1 MSNSQIN
8 LPKTAF
14 SMKANLPAR
23 EPEILEYW
31 QKINLYRELRNSSKG
46 KEKFVL
52 HDGPPYANGNIHMGT
67 ALNKI
72 LKDII
77 VKFHQMDGKDSIYVP
92 GWDCHGLPIEW
103 KIEEQYKKNKKNKN
117 DVPIVEFRKECR
129 LFAEKWIEVHKGQ
142 FKRLGVVGDWENYY
156 STMSFDA
163 EAQIVRELGKFLKEG
178 SLYRGFKPVLWS
190 TVEKT
195 ALADAEVE
203 RVLSM
208 ADGALLLI
216 DSAEGVMP
224 QTKFVLS
231 KALKQGLKPIVVIN
245 KLDKA
250 DQRANEVLDETFDLF
265 VSLDA
270 NEEQLDFPVL
280 YASGRSGWA
289 DTEVDGPR
297 ENLNPLLDLILDH
310 VKPAK
315 FEKEKPFAMLSTLLY
330 ADSFLGRS
338 LVGRITQGTAKANQS
353 IKAINLNGEK
363 VDEGKLTKI
372 FRYEGTKKVPIEV
385 GEAGDIVVIAGLE
398 NANVADTI
406 CDLDVNEPISATP
419 IDPPTMSITITVNT
433 SPLAG
438 KEGKKLTSTQIRDRL
453 LQEAQNN
460 VGITFAENNGNDS
473 FVVSGRGELML
484 EILLTQMRREGFE
497 MTVSPPKVL
506 YQTDESGKKLEP
518 IEEITM
524 DLDEEYSSKVIDSMN
539 RRKGKLIDL
548 KDTGKDK
555 KRLIFHAP
563 TRGLM
568 GYTSRFL
575 TLTKGNGVI
584 NRIFH
589 SYGPFEGEMEGRR
602 NGALIAMEQGKAVA
616 FAIFNLQARG
626 EMFVTHNDPVY
637 PGMIVGLSPKPGDM
651 IINVMKGKK
660 LTNMRTQGT
669 DENVVLTPVRKMS
682 IAEQLSMLNTDE
694 ALEITPESC
703 RLRKSILDP
712 HERKRSEKSGAAA

>member
-1 MSNSQIN
+1 MSNNIRNITIIAHVDHGKTTMIDN
-8 LPKTAF
+8 L
-14 SMKANLPAR
+14 MKQSGSFRENEIVDERLMDSGELEKERGITILAKPAS
-23 EPEILEYW
+23 IDW
-31 QKINLYRELRNSSKG
+31 QGSR
-46 KEKFVL
+46 V
-52 HDGPPYANGNIHMGT
+52 NIIDT
-67 ALNKI
+67 
-72 LKDII
+72 
-77 VKFHQMDGKDSIYVP
+77 P
-92 GWDCHGLPIEW
+92 GHRD
-103 KIEEQYKKNKKNKN
+103 
-117 DVPIVEFRKECR
+117 
-129 LFAEKWIEVHKGQ
+129 FA
-142 FKRLGVVGDWENYY
+142 
-156 STMSFDA
+156 
-163 EAQIVRELGKFLKEG
+163 
-178 SLYRGFKPVLWS
+178 
-190 TVEKT
+190 
-195 ALADAEVE
+195 AEVE

-224 QTKFVLS
+224 QTKFVLA

-250 DQRANEVLDETFDLF
+250 DQRAEEVLDETFDLF

-289 DTEVDGPR
+289 SKEVDGPR
-297 ENLNPLLDLILDH
+297 ENLYPLLDLIIEH
-310 VKPAK
+310 VKPDELDK
-315 FEKEKPFAMLSTLLY
+315 TKPFAMLSTLLY

-338 LVGRITQGTAKANQS
+338 LVGKISQGTAKANQQ
-353 IKAINLNGEK
+353 IKAINLKGEK
-363 VDEGKLTKI
+363 VDEGRLTKI

-398 NANVADTI
+398 KANVADTI
-406 CDLDVNEPISATP
+406 CDLEINEPIAATP
-419 IDPPTMSITITVNT
+419 IDPPTMSITITVNS

-438 KEGKKLTSTQIRDRL
+438 TEGKKLTSTQIRDRL
-453 LQEAQNN
+453 ITEAQNN
-460 VGITFAENNGNDS
+460 VGIS
-473 FVVSGRGELML
+473 FSQNSNVDAFEISGRGELML

-506 YQTDESGKKLEP
+506 YQNDKDGNKLEP
-518 IEEITM
+518 IEEITV
-524 DLDEEYSSKVIDSMN
+524 DLDEEFSSKIIDSMN
-539 RRKGKLIDL
+539 RRKGKLLDL
-548 KDTGKDK
+548 KDTGKNK

-575 TLTKGNGVI
+575 TLTKGTGVI

-589 SYGPFEGEMEGRR
+589 GYGKFEGEMDGRK
-602 NGALIAMEQGKAVA
+602 NGALISMEQGKAVA

-637 PGMIVGLSPKPGDM
+637 EGMIVGLAPKPGDM

-669 DENVVLTPVRKMS
+669 DENVVLTPVRQMS

-694 ALEITPESC
+694 ALEITPKSL
-703 RLRKSILDP
+703 RLRKAILNP
-712 HERKRSEKSGAAA
+712 HDRKKNEKSGTPL

>member
-1 MSNSQIN
+1 MSNNIRNITIIAHVDHGKTTMIDNLMKQSGSFRDNEIIDERLMDSGELEKERGITILAKPASIN
-8 LPKTAF
+8 
-14 SMKANLPAR
+14 
-23 EPEILEYW
+23 W
-31 QKINLYRELRNSSKG
+31 
-46 KEKFVL
+46 
-52 HDGPPYANGNIHMGT
+52 
-67 ALNKI
+67 
-72 LKDII
+72 
-77 VKFHQMDGKDSIYVP
+77 KDSRVNIIDTP
-92 GWDCHGLPIEW
+92 GHRD
-103 KIEEQYKKNKKNKN
+103 
-117 DVPIVEFRKECR
+117 
-129 LFAEKWIEVHKGQ
+129 FA
-142 FKRLGVVGDWENYY
+142 
-156 STMSFDA
+156 
-163 EAQIVRELGKFLKEG
+163 
-178 SLYRGFKPVLWS
+178 
-190 TVEKT
+190 
-195 ALADAEVE
+195 AEVE

-224 QTKFVLS
+224 QTKFVLA

-289 DTEVDGPR
+289 SKEVDGPR
-297 ENLNPLLDLILDH
+297 ENLHPLLDLILEH
-310 VKPAK
+310 VKPAELDK
-315 FEKEKPFAMLSTLLY
+315 NKPFAMLSTLLY

-338 LVGRITQGTAKANQS
+338 LVGRISQGTAKANQP
-353 IKAINLNGEK
+353 IKAINLKGEK
-363 VDEGKLTKI
+363 IDEGKLTKI

-398 NANVADTI
+398 KANVADTI
-406 CDLDVNEPISATP
+406 CDPELNDPIPATP
-419 IDPPTMSITITVNT
+419 IDPPTMSITISVNS

-438 KEGKKLTSTQIRDRL
+438 TEGKKLTSTQIRDRL
-453 LQEAQNN
+453 ISEAQNN
-460 VGITFAENNGNDS
+460 VGITFSQNTNVDS
-473 FVVSGRGELML
+473 FVISGRGELML

-506 YQTDESGKKLEP
+506 FQKDEAGNKLEP
-518 IEEITM
+518 IEEITV
-524 DLDEEYSSKVIDSMN
+524 DLDEEFSSKIIDSMN
-539 RRKGKLIDL
+539 RRKGKLLDL

-555 KRLIFHAP
+555 KRLVFHAP

-575 TLTKGNGVI
+575 TLTKGTGVI

-589 SYGPFEGEMEGRR
+589 GYGKFEGEMDGRK
-602 NGALIAMEQGKAVA
+602 NGALISMSTGKAVA

-637 PGMIVGLSPKPGDM
+637 EGMIVGLTPKPGDM
-651 IINVMKGKK
+651 IINVMKGKQ

-669 DENVVLTPVRKMS
+669 DENVVLTPVRQMS

-694 ALEITPESC
+694 ALEITPKSL
-703 RLRKSILDP
+703 RLRKAILNP
-712 HERKRSEKSGAAA
+712 HERKKSEKSGAAA

>member
-1 MSNSQIN
+1 MTTEIRNITIIAHVDHGKTTLIDNLMKQSGSFRENEVVDERLMDSGELEKERGITILAKPASINWNNSRIN
-8 LPKTAF
+8 
-14 SMKANLPAR
+14 
-23 EPEILEYW
+23 
-31 QKINLYRELRNSSKG
+31 
-46 KEKFVL
+46 
-52 HDGPPYANGNIHMGT
+52 
-67 ALNKI
+67 
-72 LKDII
+72 II
-77 VKFHQMDGKDSIYVP
+77 DTP
-92 GWDCHGLPIEW
+92 GHRD
-103 KIEEQYKKNKKNKN
+103 
-117 DVPIVEFRKECR
+117 
-129 LFAEKWIEVHKGQ
+129 FA
-142 FKRLGVVGDWENYY
+142 
-156 STMSFDA
+156 
-163 EAQIVRELGKFLKEG
+163 
-178 SLYRGFKPVLWS
+178 
-190 TVEKT
+190 
-195 ALADAEVE
+195 AEVE

-224 QTKFVLS
+224 QTKFVLA

-245 KLDKA
+245 KLDKP

-270 NEEQLDFPVL
+270 NEEQLDFPVI

-289 DTEVDGPR
+289 SKEIDGPR
-297 ENLNPLLDLILDH
+297 ENLHPLLDLVIEH
-310 VKPAK
+310 VQPAK
-315 FEKEKPFAMLSTLLY
+315 FDKSKPFAMLSTLLY

-338 LVGRITQGTAKANQS
+338 LVGRISQGTAKANQQ
-353 IKAINLNGEK
+353 IKAINLDGEK
-363 VDEGKLTKI
+363 VDEGRLTKI
-372 FRYEGTKKVPIEV
+372 FRYEGTKKVPIEI
-385 GEAGDIVVIAGLE
+385 GEAGDIVVVAGLE
-398 NANVADTI
+398 KANVADTI
-406 CDLDVNEPISATP
+406 CDLDVDNPIQATP
-419 IDPPTMSITITVNT
+419 IDPPTMSIKITVNS

-438 KEGKKLTSTQIRDRL
+438 TEGKKLTSTQIRERL
-453 LQEAQNN
+453 MVEAQNN
-460 VGITFAENNGNDS
+460 VGITFSENENKDA
-473 FVVSGRGELML
+473 FEISGRGELML

-497 MTVSPPKVL
+497 LTVSPPRVL
-506 YQTDESGKKLEP
+506 FKKDDDGNKLEP
-518 IEEITM
+518 FEEITV
-524 DLDEEYSSKVIDSMN
+524 DLDEEYSSKIIDSMN

-548 KDTGKDK
+548 KDTGKNK

-575 TLTKGNGVI
+575 TLTKGTGVI

-589 SYGPFEGEMEGRR
+589 SYSKFEGEMEGRR
-602 NGALIAMEQGKAVA
+602 NGALISMEQGKAVA

-637 PGMIVGLSPKPGDM
+637 SGMIVGLAPKPGDM

-694 ALEITPESC
+694 ALEITPKSC

-712 HERKRSEKSGAAA
+712 HERKRIEKASSLAN

>member
-1 MSNSQIN
+1 MTNDIRN
-8 LPKTAF
+8 ITIIAHVDHGKTTLIDTL
-14 SMKANLPAR
+14 MKQSGSFR
-23 EPEILEYW
+23 ENE
-31 QKINLYRELRNSSKG
+31 
-46 KEKFVL
+46 
-52 HDGPPYANGNIHMGT
+52 
-67 ALNKI
+67 
-72 LKDII
+72 
-77 VKFHQMDGKDSIYVP
+77 
-92 GWDCHGLPIEW
+92 
-103 KIEEQYKKNKKNKN
+103 
-117 DVPIVEFRKECR
+117 IVEERVMDSGELEKER
-129 LFAEKWIEVHKGQ
+129 GITILAKPTSIDWKNSRINIIDTPGHRDFA
-142 FKRLGVVGDWENYY
+142 
-156 STMSFDA
+156 
-163 EAQIVRELGKFLKEG
+163 
-178 SLYRGFKPVLWS
+178 
-190 TVEKT
+190 
-195 ALADAEVE
+195 AEVE
-203 RVLSM
+203 RVLHM

-224 QTKFVLS
+224 QTKFVLA
-231 KALKQGLKPIVVIN
+231 KALKQGLRPIVIIN

-289 DTEVDGPR
+289 SKEIDGPR
-297 ENLNPLLDLILDH
+297 ENLHPLLDLIIEH

-315 FEKEKPFAMLSTLLY
+315 LDKTKPFAMLSTLLY

-338 LVGRITQGTAKANQS
+338 LVGRINQGSAKANQQ
-353 IKAINLNGEK
+353 IKAINLKGEK
-363 VDEGKLTKI
+363 IDEGRLTKI
-372 FRYEGTKKVPIEV
+372 FRYEGTKKVPIEI
-385 GEAGDIVVIAGLE
+385 GEAGDIVIIAGLE
-398 NANVADTI
+398 KANVADTI
-406 CDLDVNEPISATP
+406 CDLEINEPISATP
-419 IDPPTMSITITVNT
+419 IDPPTMSITVTVNS

-438 KEGKKLTSTQIRDRL
+438 TEGKKLTSTQIRERL
-453 LQEAQNN
+453 KLEAENN
-460 VGITFAENNGNDS
+460 VGITFGENENKDS
-473 FVVSGRGELML
+473 FVISGRGELML

-506 YQTDESGKKLEP
+506 FQKDGNGKKLEP

-524 DLDEEYSSKVIDSMN
+524 DLDEEHSSKVIDSMN

-575 TLTKGNGVI
+575 TLTKGTGVI

-589 SYGPFEGEMEGRR
+589 DYGEYTGDMEGRR
-602 NGALIAMEQGKAVA
+602 NGALISIEKGKAVA

-637 PGMIVGLSPKPGDM
+637 EGMIVGLSSKSGDLE
-651 IINVMKGKK
+651 INVMKGKK

-669 DENVVLTPVRKMS
+669 DENVVLTPVRKMA

-694 ALEITPESC
+694 ALEITPKSC
-703 RLRKSILDP
+703 RLRKAILDP
-712 HERKRSEKSGAAA
+712 HERKKKLKVS

>member
-1 MSNSQIN
+1 MSNNIRNITIIAHVDHGKTTMIDN
-8 LPKTAF
+8 L
-14 SMKANLPAR
+14 MKQSGSFRENEVVDERLMDSGELEKERGITILAKPAS
-23 EPEILEYW
+23 IDW
-31 QKINLYRELRNSSKG
+31 QGTR
-46 KEKFVL
+46 V
-52 HDGPPYANGNIHMGT
+52 NIIDT
-67 ALNKI
+67 
-72 LKDII
+72 
-77 VKFHQMDGKDSIYVP
+77 P
-92 GWDCHGLPIEW
+92 GHRD
-103 KIEEQYKKNKKNKN
+103 
-117 DVPIVEFRKECR
+117 
-129 LFAEKWIEVHKGQ
+129 FA
-142 FKRLGVVGDWENYY
+142 
-156 STMSFDA
+156 
-163 EAQIVRELGKFLKEG
+163 
-178 SLYRGFKPVLWS
+178 
-190 TVEKT
+190 
-195 ALADAEVE
+195 AEVE

-224 QTKFVLS
+224 QTKFVLA

-270 NEEQLDFPVL
+270 IEEQLDFPVM

-289 DTEVDGPR
+289 DKEVDGPR
-297 ENLNPLLDLILDH
+297 ENLHPLLDLIIEH
-310 VKPAK
+310 VKPADLDK
-315 FEKEKPFAMLSTLLY
+315 TKPFAMLSTLLY

-338 LVGRITQGTAKANQS
+338 LVGKISQGTAKANQA
-353 IKAINLNGEK
+353 IKAINLKGEK
-363 VDEGKLTKI
+363 VDEGRLTKI

-398 NANVADTI
+398 KANVADTI
-406 CDLDVNEPISATP
+406 CDLEVNDPLPATP
-419 IDPPTMSITITVNT
+419 IDPPTMSITISVNS

-438 KEGKKLTSTQIRDRL
+438 TEGKKLTSTQIRDRL
-453 LQEAQNN
+453 VTEAQNN
-460 VGITFAENNGNDS
+460 VGIS
-473 FVVSGRGELML
+473 FSQNANVDAFVISGRGELML

-506 YQTDESGKKLEP
+506 YQKDDNGNRLEP
-518 IEEITM
+518 IEEITV
-524 DLDEEYSSKVIDSMN
+524 DVDEEFSSKIIDSMN
-539 RRKGKLIDL
+539 RRKGKLLDL

-575 TLTKGNGVI
+575 TLTKGTGVI

-589 SYGPFEGEMEGRR
+589 GYGKFEGEMDGRK
-602 NGALIAMEQGKAVA
+602 NGALISMANGKAVA

-637 PGMIVGLSPKPGDM
+637 EGMIVGLAPKPGDM
-651 IINVMKGKK
+651 IINVMKGKQ

-669 DENVVLTPVRKMS
+669 DENVVLTPVRQMS

-694 ALEITPESC
+694 ALEITPKSL
-703 RLRKSILDP
+703 RLRKAILNPND
-712 HERKRSEKSGAAA
+712 RKKNEKSGTPL

>member
-1 MSNSQIN
+1 MSNNIRNITIIAHVDHGKTTMIDNLMKQSGSFRENEVVDERLMDSGELEKERGITILAKPASIN
-8 LPKTAF
+8 
-14 SMKANLPAR
+14 
-23 EPEILEYW
+23 W
-31 QKINLYRELRNSSKG
+31 QDSR
-46 KEKFVL
+46 V
-52 HDGPPYANGNIHMGT
+52 NIIDT
-67 ALNKI
+67 
-72 LKDII
+72 
-77 VKFHQMDGKDSIYVP
+77 P
-92 GWDCHGLPIEW
+92 GHRD
-103 KIEEQYKKNKKNKN
+103 
-117 DVPIVEFRKECR
+117 
-129 LFAEKWIEVHKGQ
+129 FA
-142 FKRLGVVGDWENYY
+142 
-156 STMSFDA
+156 
-163 EAQIVRELGKFLKEG
+163 
-178 SLYRGFKPVLWS
+178 
-190 TVEKT
+190 
-195 ALADAEVE
+195 AEVE

-224 QTKFVLS
+224 QTKFVLA

-289 DTEVDGPR
+289 SKEVDGPR
-297 ENLNPLLDLILDH
+297 ENLHPLLDLIIEH
-310 VKPAK
+310 VKPAELDK
-315 FEKEKPFAMLSTLLY
+315 TKPFAMLSTLLY

-338 LVGRITQGTAKANQS
+338 LVGRISQGTAKANQP
-353 IKAINLNGEK
+353 IKAINLKGEK

-398 NANVADTI
+398 KANVADTI
-406 CDLDVNEPISATP
+406 CDPELNDPIPATP
-419 IDPPTMSITITVNT
+419 IDPPTMSITISVNS

-438 KEGKKLTSTQIRDRL
+438 TEGKKLTSTQIRDRL
-453 LQEAQNN
+453 ISEAQNN
-460 VGITFAENNGNDS
+460 VGITFSQNANVDS
-473 FVVSGRGELML
+473 FVISGRGELML

-506 YQTDESGKKLEP
+506 FQKDEAGNKLEP
-518 IEEITM
+518 IEEITV
-524 DLDEEYSSKVIDSMN
+524 DLDEEFSSKIIDSMN
-539 RRKGKLIDL
+539 RRKGKLLDL

-555 KRLIFHAP
+555 KRLVFHAP

-575 TLTKGNGVI
+575 TLTKGTGVI

-589 SYGPFEGEMEGRR
+589 GYGKFEGEMDGRK
-602 NGALIAMEQGKAVA
+602 NGALISMSTGKAVA

-637 PGMIVGLSPKPGDM
+637 EGMIVGLTPKPGDM
-651 IINVMKGKK
+651 IINVMKGKQ

-669 DENVVLTPVRKMS
+669 DENVVLTPVRQMS

-694 ALEITPESC
+694 ALEITPKSL
-703 RLRKSILDP
+703 RLRKAILNP
-712 HERKRSEKSGAAA
+712 HDRKKSEKSGAAA

>member
-1 MSNSQIN
+1 MSNNIRNITIIAHVDHGKTTMIDNLMKQSGSFRDNEVVDERLMDSGELEKERGITILAKPASIN
-8 LPKTAF
+8 
-14 SMKANLPAR
+14 
-23 EPEILEYW
+23 W
-31 QKINLYRELRNSSKG
+31 QNSR
-46 KEKFVL
+46 V
-52 HDGPPYANGNIHMGT
+52 NIIDT
-67 ALNKI
+67 
-72 LKDII
+72 
-77 VKFHQMDGKDSIYVP
+77 P
-92 GWDCHGLPIEW
+92 GHRD
-103 KIEEQYKKNKKNKN
+103 
-117 DVPIVEFRKECR
+117 
-129 LFAEKWIEVHKGQ
+129 FA
-142 FKRLGVVGDWENYY
+142 
-156 STMSFDA
+156 
-163 EAQIVRELGKFLKEG
+163 
-178 SLYRGFKPVLWS
+178 
-190 TVEKT
+190 
-195 ALADAEVE
+195 AEVE

-224 QTKFVLS
+224 QTKFVLA

-289 DTEVDGPR
+289 SKEVDGPR
-297 ENLNPLLDLILDH
+297 DNLHPLLDLIIEHVQPAELD
-310 VKPAK
+310 KT
-315 FEKEKPFAMLSTLLY
+315 KPFAMLSTLLY

-338 LVGRITQGTAKANQS
+338 LVGRISQGTAKANQP
-353 IKAINLNGEK
+353 IKAINLKGEK

-372 FRYEGTKKVPIEV
+372 FRYEGTKKVPIEI

-398 NANVADTI
+398 KANVADTI
-406 CDLDVNEPISATP
+406 CDPELNDPIPATP
-419 IDPPTMSITITVNT
+419 IDPPTMSITISVNS

-438 KEGKKLTSTQIRDRL
+438 TEGKKLTSTQIRDRL
-453 LQEAQNN
+453 VSEAQNN
-460 VGITFAENNGNDS
+460 VGITFSQNANVDS
-473 FVVSGRGELML
+473 FVISGRGELML

-506 YQTDESGKKLEP
+506 YQKDDDGNKLEP
-518 IEEITM
+518 IEEITV
-524 DLDEEYSSKVIDSMN
+524 DLDEEYSSKIIDSMN
-539 RRKGKLIDL
+539 RRKGKLLDL

-555 KRLIFHAP
+555 KRLVFHAP

-575 TLTKGNGVI
+575 TLTKGTGVI

-589 SYGPFEGEMEGRR
+589 GYGKFEGEMDGRK
-602 NGALIAMEQGKAVA
+602 NGALISMSTGKAVA

-637 PGMIVGLSPKPGDM
+637 EGMIVGLTPKPGDM
-651 IINVMKGKK
+651 IINVMKGKQ

-669 DENVVLTPVRKMS
+669 DENVVLTPVRQMS

-694 ALEITPESC
+694 ALEITPKSL
-703 RLRKSILDP
+703 RLRKAILNP
-712 HERKRSEKSGAAA
+712 HDRKRSEKSGTAA

>member
-1 MSNSQIN
+1 MSNNIRNITIIAHVDHGKTTMIDNLMKQSGSFRENEVVDERLMDSGELEKERGITILAKPASIN
-8 LPKTAF
+8 
-14 SMKANLPAR
+14 
-23 EPEILEYW
+23 W
-31 QKINLYRELRNSSKG
+31 QDSR
-46 KEKFVL
+46 V
-52 HDGPPYANGNIHMGT
+52 NIIDT
-67 ALNKI
+67 
-72 LKDII
+72 
-77 VKFHQMDGKDSIYVP
+77 P
-92 GWDCHGLPIEW
+92 GHRD
-103 KIEEQYKKNKKNKN
+103 
-117 DVPIVEFRKECR
+117 
-129 LFAEKWIEVHKGQ
+129 FA
-142 FKRLGVVGDWENYY
+142 
-156 STMSFDA
+156 
-163 EAQIVRELGKFLKEG
+163 
-178 SLYRGFKPVLWS
+178 
-190 TVEKT
+190 
-195 ALADAEVE
+195 AEVE

-224 QTKFVLS
+224 QTKFVLT

-289 DTEVDGPR
+289 SKEVDGPR
-297 ENLNPLLDLILDH
+297 ENLHPLLDLIIEH
-310 VKPAK
+310 VKPAELDK
-315 FEKEKPFAMLSTLLY
+315 TKPFAMLSTLLY

-338 LVGRITQGTAKANQS
+338 LVGRISQGTAKANQP
-353 IKAINLNGEK
+353 IKAINLKGEK

-372 FRYEGTKKVPIEV
+372 FRYEGTKKVPIEI

-398 NANVADTI
+398 KANVADTI
-406 CDLDVNEPISATP
+406 CDPELNEPIPATP
-419 IDPPTMSITITVNT
+419 IDPPTMSITISVNS

-438 KEGKKLTSTQIRDRL
+438 TEGKKLTSTQIRDRL
-453 LQEAQNN
+453 VSEAQNN
-460 VGITFAENNGNDS
+460 VGITFSQNANVDS
-473 FVVSGRGELML
+473 FVISGRGELML

-506 YQTDESGKKLEP
+506 FQKDEAGNKLEP
-518 IEEITM
+518 IEEITV
-524 DLDEEYSSKVIDSMN
+524 DLDEEFSSKIIDSMN
-539 RRKGKLIDL
+539 RRKGKLLDL

-555 KRLIFHAP
+555 KRLVFHAP

-575 TLTKGNGVI
+575 TLTKGTGVI

-589 SYGPFEGEMEGRR
+589 GYGKFEGEMDGRK
-602 NGALIAMEQGKAVA
+602 NGALISMSTGKAVA

-637 PGMIVGLSPKPGDM
+637 EGMIVGLTPKPGDM
-651 IINVMKGKK
+651 IINVMKGKQ

-669 DENVVLTPVRKMS
+669 DENVVLTPVRQMS

-694 ALEITPESC
+694 ALEITPKSL
-703 RLRKSILDP
+703 RLRKAILNP
-712 HERKRSEKSGAAA
+712 HERKKSEKSGAAA

>member
-1 MSNSQIN
+1 MSNNIRNITIIAHVDHGKTTMIDN
-8 LPKTAF
+8 L
-14 SMKANLPAR
+14 MKQCGSFRENEVVDERLMDSGELEKERGITILAKPA
-23 EPEILEYW
+23 
-31 QKINLYRELRNSSKG
+31 S
-46 KEKFVL
+46 
-52 HDGPPYANGNIHMGT
+52 
-67 ALNKI
+67 
-72 LKDII
+72 
-77 VKFHQMDGKDSIYVP
+77 
-92 GWDCHGLPIEW
+92 IEW
-103 KIEEQYKKNKKNKN
+103 QGSRVNII
-117 DVPIVEFRKECR
+117 DTPGHRD
-129 LFAEKWIEVHKGQ
+129 FA
-142 FKRLGVVGDWENYY
+142 
-156 STMSFDA
+156 
-163 EAQIVRELGKFLKEG
+163 
-178 SLYRGFKPVLWS
+178 
-190 TVEKT
+190 
-195 ALADAEVE
+195 AEVE

-224 QTKFVLS
+224 QTKFVLA

-289 DTEVDGPR
+289 DKEVDGPR
-297 ENLNPLLDLILDH
+297 ENLHPLLNLILEH
-310 VKPAK
+310 VKPAELDK
-315 FEKEKPFAMLSTLLY
+315 TKPFAMLSTLLY

-338 LVGRITQGTAKANQS
+338 LVGKISQGTAKANQP

-398 NANVADTI
+398 KANVADTI
-406 CDLDVNEPISATP
+406 CDPEVNDPIHATP
-419 IDPPTMSITITVNT
+419 IDPPTMSITISVNS

-438 KEGKKLTSTQIRDRL
+438 TEGKKLTSTQIRDRL
-453 LQEAQNN
+453 VNEAQNN
-460 VGITFAENNGNDS
+460 VGITFSQNTNVDS
-473 FVVSGRGELML
+473 FVISGRGELML

-506 YQTDESGKKLEP
+506 YQKDEGGNKLEP
-518 IEEITM
+518 IEEITV
-524 DLDEEYSSKVIDSMN
+524 DLDEEFSSKIIDSMN
-539 RRKGKLIDL
+539 RRKGKLLDL

-575 TLTKGNGVI
+575 TLTKGTGVI

-589 SYGPFEGEMEGRR
+589 GYGKFEGEMDGRK
-602 NGALIAMEQGKAVA
+602 NGALISMATGKAVA

-637 PGMIVGLSPKPGDM
+637 EGMIVGLTPKPGDM
-651 IINVMKGKK
+651 IINVMKGKQ

-669 DENVVLTPVRKMS
+669 DENVVLTPVRQMS

-694 ALEITPESC
+694 ALEITPKSL
-703 RLRKSILDP
+703 RLRKAILNP
-712 HERKRSEKSGAAA
+712 HDRKKNEKSATPL

>member
-1 MSNSQIN
+1 MIDNLMKQSGSFRDNEVVDERLMDSGELEKERGITILAKPASIN
-8 LPKTAF
+8 
-14 SMKANLPAR
+14 
-23 EPEILEYW
+23 W
-31 QKINLYRELRNSSKG
+31 QDSR
-46 KEKFVL
+46 V
-52 HDGPPYANGNIHMGT
+52 NIIDT
-67 ALNKI
+67 
-72 LKDII
+72 
-77 VKFHQMDGKDSIYVP
+77 P
-92 GWDCHGLPIEW
+92 GHRD
-103 KIEEQYKKNKKNKN
+103 
-117 DVPIVEFRKECR
+117 
-129 LFAEKWIEVHKGQ
+129 FA
-142 FKRLGVVGDWENYY
+142 
-156 STMSFDA
+156 
-163 EAQIVRELGKFLKEG
+163 
-178 SLYRGFKPVLWS
+178 
-190 TVEKT
+190 
-195 ALADAEVE
+195 AEVE

-224 QTKFVLS
+224 QTKFVLA

-289 DTEVDGPR
+289 SKEVDGPR
-297 ENLNPLLDLILDH
+297 ENLHPLLDLIIEH
-310 VKPAK
+310 VEPAK
-315 FEKEKPFAMLSTLLY
+315 LDKIKPFAMLSTLLY

-338 LVGRITQGTAKANQS
+338 LVGRISQGTAKANQP
-353 IKAINLNGEK
+353 IKAINLKGEK

-372 FRYEGTKKVPIEV
+372 FRYEGTKKVPIEI

-398 NANVADTI
+398 KANVADTI
-406 CDLDVNEPISATP
+406 CDPELNDPIPATP
-419 IDPPTMSITITVNT
+419 IDPPTMSITISVNS

-438 KEGKKLTSTQIRDRL
+438 TEGKKLTSTQIRDRL
-453 LQEAQNN
+453 VSEAQNN
-460 VGITFAENNGNDS
+460 VGITFSQNENVDS
-473 FVVSGRGELML
+473 FVISGRGELML

-506 YQTDESGKKLEP
+506 YQKDEAGNKLEP
-518 IEEITM
+518 IEEITV
-524 DLDEEYSSKVIDSMN
+524 DLDEEYSSKIIDSMN
-539 RRKGKLIDL
+539 RRKGKLLDL

-555 KRLIFHAP
+555 KRLVFHAP

-575 TLTKGNGVI
+575 TLTKGTGVI

-589 SYGPFEGEMEGRR
+589 GYGKFEGEMDGRK
-602 NGALIAMEQGKAVA
+602 NGALISMSTGKAVA

-637 PGMIVGLSPKPGDM
+637 EGMIVGLTPKPGDM
-651 IINVMKGKK
+651 IINVMKGKQ

-669 DENVVLTPVRKMS
+669 DENVVLTPVRQMS

-694 ALEITPESC
+694 ALEITPKSL
-703 RLRKSILDP
+703 RLRKAILNP
-712 HERKRSEKSGAAA
+712 HDRKRSEKSGTAA

>member
-1 MSNSQIN
+1 MSNNIRNITIIAHVDHGKTTMIDNLMKQSGSFRDNEVVDERLMDSGELEKERGITILAKPASIN
-8 LPKTAF
+8 
-14 SMKANLPAR
+14 
-23 EPEILEYW
+23 W
-31 QKINLYRELRNSSKG
+31 
-46 KEKFVL
+46 
-52 HDGPPYANGNIHMGT
+52 
-67 ALNKI
+67 
-72 LKDII
+72 
-77 VKFHQMDGKDSIYVP
+77 KDSRVNIIDTP
-92 GWDCHGLPIEW
+92 GHRD
-103 KIEEQYKKNKKNKN
+103 
-117 DVPIVEFRKECR
+117 
-129 LFAEKWIEVHKGQ
+129 FA
-142 FKRLGVVGDWENYY
+142 
-156 STMSFDA
+156 
-163 EAQIVRELGKFLKEG
+163 
-178 SLYRGFKPVLWS
+178 
-190 TVEKT
+190 
-195 ALADAEVE
+195 AEVE

-224 QTKFVLS
+224 QTKFVLA

-289 DTEVDGPR
+289 SKEVDGPR
-297 ENLNPLLDLILDH
+297 ENLHPLLDLIIEH
-310 VKPAK
+310 VKPAELDK
-315 FEKEKPFAMLSTLLY
+315 TKPFAMLSTLLY

-338 LVGRITQGTAKANQS
+338 LVGRISQGTAKANQP
-353 IKAINLNGEK
+353 IKAINLKGEK

-372 FRYEGTKKVPIEV
+372 FRYEGTKKVPIEI

-398 NANVADTI
+398 KANVADTI
-406 CDLDVNEPISATP
+406 CDPELNEPIPATP
-419 IDPPTMSITITVNT
+419 IDPPTMSITISVNS

-438 KEGKKLTSTQIRDRL
+438 TEGKKLTSTQIRDRL
-453 LQEAQNN
+453 VSEAQNN
-460 VGITFAENNGNDS
+460 VGITFSQNANVDS
-473 FVVSGRGELML
+473 FVISGRGELML

-506 YQTDESGKKLEP
+506 FQKDEAGNKLEP
-518 IEEITM
+518 IEEITV
-524 DLDEEYSSKVIDSMN
+524 DLDEEFSSKIIDSMN
-539 RRKGKLIDL
+539 RRKGKLLDL

-555 KRLIFHAP
+555 KRLVFHAP

-575 TLTKGNGVI
+575 TLTKGTGVI

-589 SYGPFEGEMEGRR
+589 GYGKFEGEMDGRK
-602 NGALIAMEQGKAVA
+602 NGALISMSTGKAVA

-637 PGMIVGLSPKPGDM
+637 EGMIVGLTPKPGDM
-651 IINVMKGKK
+651 IINVMKGKQ

-669 DENVVLTPVRKMS
+669 DENVVLTPVRQMS

-694 ALEITPESC
+694 ALEITPKSL
-703 RLRKSILDP
+703 RLRKAILNP
-712 HERKRSEKSGAAA
+712 HDRKKSEKSGAAA

>member
-1 MSNSQIN
+1 MSNNIRNITIIAHVDHGKTTMIDN
-8 LPKTAF
+8 L
-14 SMKANLPAR
+14 MKQSGSFRENEVVDERLMDSGELEKERGITILAKPAS
-23 EPEILEYW
+23 IDW
-31 QKINLYRELRNSSKG
+31 QNSR
-46 KEKFVL
+46 V
-52 HDGPPYANGNIHMGT
+52 NIIDT
-67 ALNKI
+67 
-72 LKDII
+72 
-77 VKFHQMDGKDSIYVP
+77 P
-92 GWDCHGLPIEW
+92 GHRD
-103 KIEEQYKKNKKNKN
+103 
-117 DVPIVEFRKECR
+117 
-129 LFAEKWIEVHKGQ
+129 FA
-142 FKRLGVVGDWENYY
+142 
-156 STMSFDA
+156 
-163 EAQIVRELGKFLKEG
+163 
-178 SLYRGFKPVLWS
+178 
-190 TVEKT
+190 
-195 ALADAEVE
+195 AEVE

-224 QTKFVLS
+224 QTKFVLA

-270 NEEQLDFPVL
+270 NEEQLDFPVM

-289 DTEVDGPR
+289 SKEVDGPR
-297 ENLNPLLDLILDH
+297 ENLHPLLDLIIEH
-310 VKPAK
+310 VKPAELDK
-315 FEKEKPFAMLSTLLY
+315 TKPFAMLSTLLY

-338 LVGRITQGTAKANQS
+338 LVGRISQGTAKANQP
-353 IKAINLNGEK
+353 IKAINLKGEK

-398 NANVADTI
+398 KANVADTI
-406 CDLDVNEPISATP
+406 CDPELNDPIPATP
-419 IDPPTMSITITVNT
+419 IDPPTMSITISVNS

-438 KEGKKLTSTQIRDRL
+438 TEGKKLTSTQIRDRL
-453 LQEAQNN
+453 ISEAQNN
-460 VGITFAENNGNDS
+460 VGITFSQNTNVDS
-473 FVVSGRGELML
+473 FVISGRGELML

-506 YQTDESGKKLEP
+506 YQKDENGDKLEP
-518 IEEITM
+518 IEEITV
-524 DLDEEYSSKVIDSMN
+524 DLDEEFSSKIIDSMN
-539 RRKGKLIDL
+539 RRKGKLLDL

-555 KRLIFHAP
+555 KRLVFHAP

-575 TLTKGNGVI
+575 TLTKGTGVI

-589 SYGPFEGEMEGRR
+589 GYGKFEGEMDGRK
-602 NGALIAMEQGKAVA
+602 NGALISMATGKAVA

-637 PGMIVGLSPKPGDM
+637 EGMIVGLAPKPGDM
-651 IINVMKGKK
+651 IINVMKGKQ

-694 ALEITPESC
+694 ALEITPKSL
-703 RLRKSILDP
+703 RLRKAILNP
-712 HERKRSEKSGAAA
+712 NERKKNEKSSTPL

>member
-1 MSNSQIN
+1 MSNNIRNITIIAHVDHGKTTMIDNLMKQSGSFRDNEIIDERLMDSGELEKERGITILAKPASIN
-8 LPKTAF
+8 
-14 SMKANLPAR
+14 
-23 EPEILEYW
+23 W
-31 QKINLYRELRNSSKG
+31 
-46 KEKFVL
+46 
-52 HDGPPYANGNIHMGT
+52 
-67 ALNKI
+67 
-72 LKDII
+72 
-77 VKFHQMDGKDSIYVP
+77 KDSRVNIIDTP
-92 GWDCHGLPIEW
+92 GHRD
-103 KIEEQYKKNKKNKN
+103 
-117 DVPIVEFRKECR
+117 
-129 LFAEKWIEVHKGQ
+129 FA
-142 FKRLGVVGDWENYY
+142 
-156 STMSFDA
+156 
-163 EAQIVRELGKFLKEG
+163 
-178 SLYRGFKPVLWS
+178 
-190 TVEKT
+190 
-195 ALADAEVE
+195 AEVE

-224 QTKFVLS
+224 QTKFVLA

-289 DTEVDGPR
+289 SKEVDGPR
-297 ENLNPLLDLILDH
+297 ENLHPLLDLILKH
-310 VKPAK
+310 VKPAELDK
-315 FEKEKPFAMLSTLLY
+315 DKPFAMLSTLLY

-338 LVGRITQGTAKANQS
+338 LVGRISQGTAKANQP
-353 IKAINLNGEK
+353 IKAINLKGEK

-398 NANVADTI
+398 KANVADTI
-406 CDLDVNEPISATP
+406 CDPELNDPIPATP
-419 IDPPTMSITITVNT
+419 IDPPTMSITISVNS

-438 KEGKKLTSTQIRDRL
+438 TEGKKLTSTQIRDRL
-453 LQEAQNN
+453 ISEAQNN
-460 VGITFAENNGNDS
+460 VGITFSQNTNVDS
-473 FVVSGRGELML
+473 FVISGRGELML

-506 YQTDESGKKLEP
+506 FQKDEAGNKLEP
-518 IEEITM
+518 IEEITV
-524 DLDEEYSSKVIDSMN
+524 DLDEEFSSKIIDSMN
-539 RRKGKLIDL
+539 RRKGKLLDL

-555 KRLIFHAP
+555 KRLVFHAP

-575 TLTKGNGVI
+575 TLTKGTGVI

-589 SYGPFEGEMEGRR
+589 GYGKFEGEMDGRK
-602 NGALIAMEQGKAVA
+602 NGALISMSTGKAVA

-637 PGMIVGLSPKPGDM
+637 EGMIVGLTPKPGDM
-651 IINVMKGKK
+651 IINVMKGKQ

-669 DENVVLTPVRKMS
+669 DENVVLTPVRQMS

-694 ALEITPESC
+694 ALEITPKSL
-703 RLRKSILDP
+703 RLRKAILNP
-712 HERKRSEKSGAAA
+712 HDRKRSEKSGAAA

>member
-1 MSNSQIN
+1 MSNNIRNITIIAHVDHGKTTMIDNLMKQSGSFRDNEVVDERLMDSGELEKERGITILAKPASIN
-8 LPKTAF
+8 
-14 SMKANLPAR
+14 
-23 EPEILEYW
+23 W
-31 QKINLYRELRNSSKG
+31 QNSR
-46 KEKFVL
+46 V
-52 HDGPPYANGNIHMGT
+52 NIIDT
-67 ALNKI
+67 
-72 LKDII
+72 
-77 VKFHQMDGKDSIYVP
+77 P
-92 GWDCHGLPIEW
+92 GHRD
-103 KIEEQYKKNKKNKN
+103 
-117 DVPIVEFRKECR
+117 
-129 LFAEKWIEVHKGQ
+129 FA
-142 FKRLGVVGDWENYY
+142 
-156 STMSFDA
+156 
-163 EAQIVRELGKFLKEG
+163 
-178 SLYRGFKPVLWS
+178 
-190 TVEKT
+190 
-195 ALADAEVE
+195 AEVE

-224 QTKFVLS
+224 QTKFVLA

-265 VSLDA
+265 VSLYA

-289 DTEVDGPR
+289 SKEVDGAR
-297 ENLNPLLDLILDH
+297 ENLHPLLDLIIEH
-310 VKPAK
+310 VKPAELDK
-315 FEKEKPFAMLSTLLY
+315 TKPFAMLSTLLY

-338 LVGRITQGTAKANQS
+338 LVGRISQGTAKANQP
-353 IKAINLNGEK
+353 IKAINLKGEK

-372 FRYEGTKKVPIEV
+372 FRYEGTKKVPIEI

-398 NANVADTI
+398 KANVADTI
-406 CDLDVNEPISATP
+406 CDPELNDPIPATP
-419 IDPPTMSITITVNT
+419 IDPPTMSITISVNS

-438 KEGKKLTSTQIRDRL
+438 TEGKKLTSTQIRDRL
-453 LQEAQNN
+453 VSEAQNN
-460 VGITFAENNGNDS
+460 VGITFSQNANVDS
-473 FVVSGRGELML
+473 FVISGRGELML

-506 YQTDESGKKLEP
+506 YQTDEAGNKLEP
-518 IEEITM
+518 IEEITV
-524 DLDEEYSSKVIDSMN
+524 DLDEEYSSKIIDSMN
-539 RRKGKLIDL
+539 RRKGKLLDL

-555 KRLIFHAP
+555 KRLVFHAP

-575 TLTKGNGVI
+575 TLTKGTGVI

-589 SYGPFEGEMEGRR
+589 GYGKFEGEMDGRK
-602 NGALIAMEQGKAVA
+602 NGALISMSTGKAVA

-637 PGMIVGLSPKPGDM
+637 EGMIVGLTPKPGDM
-651 IINVMKGKK
+651 IINVMKGKQ

-669 DENVVLTPVRKMS
+669 DENVVLTPVRQMS

-694 ALEITPESC
+694 ALEITPKSL
-703 RLRKSILDP
+703 RLRKAILNP
-712 HERKRSEKSGAAA
+712 HDRKRSEKSGNAA